1 MFGTKKTGM
10 QRVDQLVGQM
20 LTIKADLNQGIDEI
34 DEILD
39 ANSKIQDTIK
49 AANRLLGAKRT
60 QATNLARNIEELL
73 S

>member
-1 MFGTKKTGM
+1 MFGKPTGM
-10 QRVDQLVGQM
+10 QRIDKLVGQ
-20 LTIKADLNQGIDEI
+20 LLAIKSDLNQGIEEI
-34 DEILD
+34 DEVLD
-39 ANSKIQDTIK
+39 ANSKIQETIK